1 MESKTRK
8 EQIIEA
14 LKSHGPI
21 LERRNLIK
29 IINIIPNNFHREI
42 TPLIKSGQVKAEK
55 QGQAIYYELVKS
67 VTPIKSFTKAENVIH
82 TPESIQRMKRDIILD
97 WLKDGDLSRQEIQH
111 RLSNSTGK
119 KYPVSNLKRNLYPYL
134 SVGLIRSY
142 KRGREAI
149 YTLGINPITPNQRL
163 PNETDLIIQRTPSL
177 QAFLDMRKT
186 ELRKSPKS
194 TRMYAYKIA
203 NLYKFLGLGS
213 HEIRPL
219 ETIKESDI
227 RDYIRHL
234 VTDPKRR
241 VSDNTQTNILAMLD
255 TYFCFCIEQI
265 NPSTLRPYIQ
275 INPMDR
281 IKRPS
286 IKQKDQTDLEPE
298 YYQKMLRIVK
308 KEKDLLWE
316 TVLQYMLFTGSRVSE
331 IGNLLLERPID
342 ESMRDREKDEFS
354 YPLWETEQ
362 IHYFGKG
369 KKLRTNKIDGS
380 IFVSL
385 KRYIREARK
394 PMDPNCKNLFM
405 NKVGQALTEQTIKL
419 KIHTL
424 RQKAGINERIT
435 AHSFRRTC
443 ARWLNENGMPV
454 ESIQIFL
461 GHERI
466 ETTMRY
472 LKIKEARKD
481 LEYNKAIGGF
491 KEYIKVD

>member
-1 MESKTRK
+1 MENKTRK

-21 LERRNLIK
+21 LERKNLIK
-29 IINIIPNNFHREI
+29 IINIIPNNLHREI
-42 TPLIKSGQVKAEK
+42 VPLIKSGQVKVDK
-55 QGQAIYYELVKS
+55 QGQAIYYELVETA
-67 VTPIKSFTKAENVIH
+67 VTTKTLGKAENTRY
-82 TPESIQRMKRDIILD
+82 TPESTQRMKRDIILD
-97 WLKDGDLSRQEIQH
+97 WLKEGDLSRQEIQH

-119 KYPVSNLKRNLYPYL
+119 KYSVSNLKRNLYLYL
-134 SVGLIRSY
+134 NKGIIRMY
-142 KRGREAI
+142 KRGREVI
-149 YTLGINPITPNQRL
+149 YTLGSTPITENQRL

-177 QAFLDMRKT
+177 KAFLDQRKN
-186 ELRKSPKS
+186 EQRKSDKS

-203 NLYKFLGLGS
+203 NLFKFLGLGS
-213 HEIRPL
+213 HEIRPV
-219 ETIKESDI
+219 ESIKESDI
-227 RDYIRHL
+227 RNYIRHL
-234 VTDPKRR
+234 TTDPKRR
-241 VSDNTQTNILAMLD
+241 VSDNTQANILAMLD
-255 TYFCFCIEQI
+255 TYFHYCIEQDI
-265 NPSTLRPYIQ
+265 IK

-286 IKQKDQTDLEPE
+286 VKKKDQTDLEPE
-298 YYQKMLRIVK
+298 YYQKLLRIVK
-308 KEKDLLWE
+308 KEKDVLWE
-316 TVLQYMLFTGSRVSE
+316 TVLNYMLFTGSRVSE
-331 IGNLLLERPID
+331 VGNLLLERPVD
-342 ESMRDREKDEFS
+342 EGMRDREKDEFS
-354 YPLWETEQ
+354 YPIWDTEQ

-394 PMDPNCKNLFM
+394 PMDPNCKILFL

-419 KIHTL
+419 KIRML

-491 KEYIKVD
+491 KEYIKV